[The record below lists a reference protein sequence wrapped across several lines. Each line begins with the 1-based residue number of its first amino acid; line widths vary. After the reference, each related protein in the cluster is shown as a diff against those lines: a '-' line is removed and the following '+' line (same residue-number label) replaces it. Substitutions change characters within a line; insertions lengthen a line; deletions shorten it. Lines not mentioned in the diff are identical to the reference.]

1 MPPYC
6 RTCPYNSICDEN
18 CFSEDICPMDYV
30 PAAKSKTMKTMSG
43 TAEELLD
50 IDILKKIGKNAY
62 NDSEYERAIKCYNKI
77 LEVDPGN
84 QEATFLKKRTEY
96 ILSELSGEN
105 ELGQELET
113 EGKGADSGTPLTL
126 TQEPAIRVGHSKP
139 VYYESVSKYP
149 PEAKEVFT
157 VQDSESEK
165 RGISKRISIRTHGSI
180 VKKKGVEIVV
190 ALVITILVI
199 LVIGLFLTG
208 FLQF

>member
-6 RTCPYNSICDEN
+6 RICPYNSICDEN
-18 CFSEDICPMDYV
+18 CFSEDICPMGYV
-30 PAAKSKTMKTMSG
+30 PAAKSETMKTMSG
-43 TAEELLD
+43 TSGEPLDLAILL
-50 IDILKKIGKNAY
+50 KIGKTAY
-62 NDSEYERAIKCYNKI
+62 NDSEYERAIRCYEKI
-77 LEVDPGN
+77 LEIDPDN

-96 ILSELSGEN
+96 IISELSGEKK
-105 ELGQELET
+105 LGQELGT
-113 EGKGADSGTPLTL
+113 GGEGDDSGTPLTL

-139 VYYESVSKYP
+139 VYYDSVSKYP

-180 VKKKGVEIVV
+180 VKKKGVEVV
-190 ALVITILVI
+190 IALVIAILVI

-208 FLQF
+208 FLRF